1 MAIQHGHHPRSR
13 WLSGTNHRTT
23 RIGKARLFGFRW
35 ERVTYFILYLFYWEA
50 CDIIIKKMIL
60 SQSNNINEY
69 NTLINNL
76 NPMGRYQII
85 IYAIGIVYWMIAG
98 ILKTTFDLTYYEF
111 QCPYATALFEC
122 FGILLAGHIACWQ
135 NRKIALIAMGII
147 SLLGYSM
154 ILITCLMISSVPSIR
169 SFGTMGIALIGCS
182 TYSQPLLALCIIC

>member
-1 MAIQHGHHPRSR
+1 MVTIQEVDDY
-13 WLSGTNHRTT
+13 LEQTT
-23 RIGKARLFGFRW
+23 VQLVSERLDFSVSDEKEWPILFCIC
-35 ERVTYFILYLFYWEA
+35 FIEEA

-85 IYAIGIVYWMIAG
+85 IYAIGVVYWMIAG
-98 ILKTTFDLTYYEF
+98 ILKTIFDLTYYEF